1 MDEKKDVRIYINS
14 VRYEVEASLFSDV
27 DGEELLELFDC
38 EEGDPEP
45 ERTQIKTL
53 GNFAVNGNVVEV
65 SFDETALT
73 GMEGSRT
80 TVSFD
85 KRTPEIVSML
95 RTGSVSTALVFEK
108 GKRHHCV
115 YNTPYMTFEVCVHT
129 LDIQNDILDSGTVN
143 IDYIVEIRG
152 ARAERTK
159 FSMRVKA

>member
-143 IDYIVEIRG
+143 IDYIVERRG

>member
-1 MDEKKDVRIYINS
+1 MAERNIRIFINS
-14 VRYEVEASLFSDV
+14 VRYEVEASLFSE
-27 DGEELLELFDC
+27 GESEELLEFFDC

-45 ERTQIKTL
+45 EKTQIKSL
-53 GNFAVNGNVVEV
+53 GVFKIDGNMAEV
-65 SFDETALT
+65 SFEETALT

-80 TVSFD
+80 AVSFD
-85 KRTPEIVSML
+85 MRSPEIVTML

-129 LDIQNDILDSGTVN
+129 LDIKNEIAEKGTVS

-159 FSMRVKA
+159 FSMRIMD